1 MTAAHVKMVG
11 PVIRG
16 TDADLADAVAEAMAA
31 DNPDVAIEV
40 DDRGGYIRISAPQR
54 VRLTRASL
62 SEAIGHDF
70 ALAQLEPSLAAFAGR
85 MAGTDDEIVWYL
97 DRED

>member
-1 MTAAHVKMVG
+1 MTGTHVKMVG

-16 TDADLADAVAEAMAA
+16 VDAELAAAVAEAMEI
-31 DNPDVAIEV
+31 DNPDAEIEV

-54 VRLTRASL
+54 CRLTMASL
-62 SEAIGHDF
+62 SDVLGHEF
-70 ALAQLEPSLAAFAGR
+70 PLAQLEPSLSAFAGR
-85 MAGTDDEIVWYL
+85 MTATDDEIVWFL